1 MFRRPRLSVRTN
13 HGLSEGLLGVLSS
26 SQLFSIVLG
35 YYIPNCAYLS
45 TIFSVFHAKSPC
57 LQITVYRDA
66 PMGNG
71 SLFGRQLSNTSGLSR
86 FDSSGVQIRVYR
98 VVATHQN
105 HVIPRRPKGPTWES
119 PVSTYRQTENRLTWN
134 TRMIQC

>member
-45 TIFSVFHAKSPC
+45 TIFSVFHTKSPC

-66 PMGNG
+66 PMGNA
-71 SLFGRQLSNTSGLSR
+71 SLFGRQLTNAPGLSR
-86 FDSSGVQIRVYR
+86 FDGSGAQITVYR
-98 VVATHQN
+98 SVA
-105 HVIPRRPKGPTWES
+105 VARERPAS
-119 PVSTYRQTENRLTWN
+119 L
-134 TRMIQC
+134 